1 MALLITKDF
10 NIHGLT
16 SDQLYIRTNLLLDFD
31 GSRVMCRMVPF
42 YSKELWKEDP
52 ALNGLHIPKLFDEL
66 QLTYDASTNGDLLTH
81 IHTELKDIL
90 STDTTDDV
98 PVLDPSTGE
107 MLYDPST
114 GQLITENVVTEPKF
128 ADASEIAIVDLD

>member
-1 MALLITKDF
+1 MALLITKNF

-31 GSRVMCRMVPF
+31 GNRVMCRMVPF
-42 YSKELWKEDP
+42 YSKELWKENSR
-52 ALNGLHIPKLFDEL
+52 LNGLHIPKLFDEL
-66 QLTYDASTNGDLLTH
+66 QLTYDASSNGDLLTH
-81 IHTELKDIL
+81 VHNELKDIL
-90 STDTTDDV
+90 STDTMGDV

-107 MLYDPST
+107 MQYDPST
-114 GQLITENVVTEPKF
+114 GDLIIENVVVEPKF